1 MEIHVE
7 DRHSNYF
14 QFGAILNN
22 DVVFMRKVLCGYVF
36 SLLGKYLGVE

>member
-22 DVVFMRKVLCGYVF
+22 DVFMRKVLCGYVF